1 MLLKNIQISLFL
13 VLSAVILGIHL
24 ENILY
29 LPKVAH
35 ILITIKRIK
44 QCGLLSCVIKT
55 TIICVNSIE
64 IIVTMVDSLINKRIT
79 GVVTLCLGRNE
90 LIALKKIKWHRRLKY
105 KIPERTEPF
114 GFIKDD
120 VKVSKAT
127 IIDGTTIIID
137 KPYPLL

>member
-13 VLSAVILGIHL
+13 VLSGVILGIHL

-29 LPKVAH
+29 LPKVPH

-55 TIICVNSIE
+55 IVICVNSIDV
-64 IIVTMVDSLINKRIT
+64 IVTIVDSLINKRIT

-90 LIALKKIKWHRRLKY
+90 LIALKKIK
-105 KIPERTEPF
+105 
-114 GFIKDD
+114 
-120 VKVSKAT
+120 
-127 IIDGTTIIID
+127 
-137 KPYPLL
+137 